1 MLSLVLI
8 KEGGVSVPN
17 DAAVS
22 PRVRVFISYAH
33 DNTEHEERVRR
44 LWIFLREQGIDAR
57 LDLPAA
63 ERRQD
68 WPMWMDRE
76 IRAASFVLVIASPAY
91 RRRAEGAAAAGE
103 GRGVQWEAGLIRELA
118 YADQQAALN
127 RFLPVV
133 LPGCSADDIPFWLRP
148 RSTTHYV
155 VSEYTVTG
163 AGKLLRLLTDQPYET
178 VPPLGALP
186 ELPPRAGRASV
197 RTVEPMDRDV
207 LALVRRLADRTRART
222 EAMVQA
228 DIRELLLV
236 GGLGLDEH
244 DLGAG
249 LETPGENQR
258 RIDLAVGSTVFEVRD
273 DLRIGGVVKGAEE
286 QLAEYLAARSQRTGE
301 RYVGVLT
308 DGAEWLLYCY
318 DHEGLQQITSLKVEP
333 SNPDVDEMLL
343 WLEAVLATG
352 QQIEPSLREIERKLG
367 AASPSYDL
375 DIAELWALYR
385 QCRDLSS
392 VKVKRS
398 LWAKLLTTA
407 LGTNFP
413 DEDPLFIDHTL
424 LVAMA
429 KVIGHAVVGIQL
441 DDPTISAATIMS
453 GGQFSKAEIGGVVE
467 GDFFDWIVDV
477 PGGERFVKRLARRLT
492 RFAWEHVE
500 HDVMKVLYESIIG
513 RQTRH
518 RLGEYYTPD
527 WLAEE
532 IIAKCVTD
540 PLAQRVLDASCGSGT
555 FLFHAVRRYVA
566 AAEAAG
572 WSGPDAI
579 AGVTEHVMGVDVH
592 PVAATLARVTY
603 LLAIGPSRLQAENR
617 PGFSVPVYLGDS
629 LRWGQELTLWSYG
642 GLSIPT
648 ADDHEMFVNEPEFSD
663 ELDFSE
669 KLKFPDQVIGDA
681 QRFDQLV
688 NELAERATRR
698 ERGSPIP
705 SLAGVFQRFAI
716 EDNDRPVLERTFR
729 IMCELHDDWK
739 DHIWGYYVRN
749 LARPLWLARPDN
761 RIDVLVGNPP
771 WLAYRYMTGTQQV
784 AFRAMS
790 TKRGLWAGATVATN
804 QDLSALFV
812 ARCIELYLR
821 PGGRFGY
828 VMPWAT
834 LSRGQYAGFRTG
846 HYPVPSEPVNI
857 AFERPWDLHKIK
869 PSFFPLPASVVFGW
883 RQHNHAR
890 ASPLP
895 PVAEVWAGRFDTAS
909 ASQAQAAASI
919 ARMIGEPS
927 SIPAQQSSPYA
938 RQFSQGAIVVPRF
951 LFLVESDT
959 TSPLGV
965 GLGRHAVRS
974 LRSPNEKKPWKNLAP
989 LHGTVKRRFIRP
1001 LYLGESILP
1010 FRCLQPSQAVIPWDG
1025 QRLLHGEDE
1034 RLDLYPGLAQWWRS
1048 AEAVWAQNRSSE
1060 RLSLL
1065 EQLDYRRKLSQQF
1078 PAADYRVVYSKSG
1091 MYLAA
1096 AIVSDPTAVID
1107 HKLYWGPA
1115 ASLDEAR
1122 FLTAIMNSTTLTM
1135 AVRPLQARGEHNP
1148 RDFDKYVFQLP
1159 IPLYDAD
1166 DAAHKWLVELAMRS
1180 EQVAASVDLPA
1191 MRFEAHRRR
1200 VRVALAEDGVGADI
1214 DEIVKLLLA

>member
-1 MLSLVLI
+1 
-8 KEGGVSVPN
+8 
-17 DAAVS
+17 
-22 PRVRVFISYAH
+22 
-33 DNTEHEERVRR
+33 
-44 LWIFLREQGIDAR
+44 
-57 LDLPAA
+57 
-63 ERRQD
+63 
-68 WPMWMDRE
+68 
-76 IRAASFVLVIASPAY
+76 
-91 RRRAEGAAAAGE
+91 
-103 GRGVQWEAGLIRELA
+103 
-118 YADQQAALN
+118 
-127 RFLPVV
+127 
-133 LPGCSADDIPFWLRP
+133 
-148 RSTTHYV
+148 
-155 VSEYTVTG
+155 
-163 AGKLLRLLTDQPYET
+163 
-178 VPPLGALP
+178 
-186 ELPPRAGRASV
+186 
-197 RTVEPMDRDV
+197 
-207 LALVRRLADRTRART
+207 
-222 EAMVQA
+222 
-228 DIRELLLV
+228 
-236 GGLGLDEH
+236 
-244 DLGAG
+244 
-249 LETPGENQR
+249 
-258 RIDLAVGSTVFEVRD
+258 
-273 DLRIGGVVKGAEE
+273 
-286 QLAEYLAARSQRTGE
+286 
-301 RYVGVLT
+301 VLT
-308 DGAEWLLYCY
+308 DGADWLLYCWVP
-318 DHEGLQQITSLKVEP
+318 DGLQQITSLTLDP
-333 SNPDVDEMLL
+333 SDPDVDELLL
-343 WLEAVLATG
+343 WLEAVLASG
-352 QQIEPSLREIERKLG
+352 QQIEPSPPEIDRKLG
-367 AASPSYDL
+367 ATSPSYDL
-375 DIAELWALYR
+375 DIAELWALYT
-385 QCRDLSS
+385 QCRDLPT
-392 VKVKRS
+392 VKVKRG

-413 DEDPLFIDHTL
+413 DEESLFIDHTL

-429 KVIGHAVVGIQL
+429 KVIGHAVVGIPL

-467 GDFFDWIVDV
+467 PDFFDWIVDV

-500 HDVMKVLYESIIG
+500 HDVMKVLYESIIS
-513 RQTRH
+513 RETRH
-518 RLGEYYTPD
+518 RLGEYYTPG

-532 IIAKCVTD
+532 IIDKCVTD

-555 FLFHAVRRYVA
+555 FLFHAVRRYLA

-572 WSGPDAI
+572 RSGPDAI
-579 AGVTEHVMGVDVH
+579 PGVTAHVIGVDVH
-592 PVAATLARVTY
+592 PVAAALARVTY
-603 LLAIGPSRLQAENR
+603 LLAIGASRLQADDR

-648 ADDHEMFVNEPEFSD
+648 ADDHEMFVNEPEFTD

-681 QRFDQLV
+681 QRFDRLV
-688 NELAERATRR
+688 NEFAERATRR

-705 SLAGVFQRFAI
+705 SLAGVFRRFAI
-716 EDNDRPVLERTFR
+716 DENDRPVLERTFR

-771 WLAYRYMTGTQQV
+771 WLAYRFMTGTQQV

-790 TKRGLWAGATVATN
+790 IKRGLWAGATVATN

-834 LSRGQYAGFRTG
+834 LSRRQYAGFRSG
-846 HYPVPSEPVNI
+846 HYPVPSEPVNVT
-857 AFERPWDLHKIK
+857 FERPWDLHKIK
-869 PSFFPLPASVVFGW
+869 PSFFPLPASVVFGT
-883 RQHNHAR
+883 RESNHGR

-895 PVAEVWAGRFDTAS
+895 TVAQVWAGRFDTAH
-909 ASQAQAAASI
+909 ASRAQAAASI

-927 SIPAQQSSPYA
+927 STSAQRSSPYA
-938 RQFSQGAIVVPRF
+938 RQFSQGATVVPRF

-965 GLGRHAVRS
+965 GPGRHAVQS
-974 LRSPNEKKPWKNLAP
+974 LRVPNEKKPWKHLDP
-989 LHGTVKRRFIRP
+989 LRGTVERQFMRP
-1001 LYLGESILP
+1001 LYVGESILP
-1010 FRCLQPSQAVIPWDG
+1010 FRCLQPPQAVIPWVG

-1065 EQLDYRRKLSQQF
+1065 ERLDYRRALSQQF
-1078 PAADYRVVYSKSG
+1078 PAADYRVVYTKSG

-1115 ASLDEAR
+1115 PSLDEAH
-1122 FLTAIMNSTTLTM
+1122 FLTAILNSTTLTM

-1159 IPLYDAD
+1159 VPLYDAD
-1166 DAAHKWLVELAMRS
+1166 DPVHMRLVELAMRS

-1191 MRFEAHRRR
+1191 VRFEAHRRR